1 MVPPVILGAKLM
13 RQAYGIISRQQ
24 RLIHQLNLENDRLV
38 LEKDAMELAYQ
49 RIGRDLIEQFLI
61 ALDTPENHDAI
72 RERLVT
78 GLGFYRDEIA
88 VREEQVG

>member
-1 MVPPVILGAKLM
+1 MLLTLRLLRYSAAVIV
-13 RQAYGIISRQQ
+13 RQQ
-24 RLIHQLNLENDRLV
+24 RQIDQQKADV
-38 LEKDAMELAYQ
+38 AAAELAYM

-61 ALDTPENHDAI
+61 ALDKPEEHDLF
-72 RERLVT
+72 RERLTV